1 MSEWA
6 RHRAGGEPAGGEPA
20 GGQDDDAVGGG
31 PEEWAGRFEAQALSC
46 DTLGSPLYGRLL
58 RLLAL
63 DCAAAGTTWDLVRP
77 HAGLRFGQMGPLRLV
92 GAAHRLALTGDADG
106 WAACLPSCGGTPP
119 PDDDALARAWVD
131 LAGTRGAE
139 LSDGLTREVQTNEV
153 GRAAALAYAAAR
165 ARLPDGV
172 RLVELGPSGG
182 LNLRMDHYDTELRGP
197 AGSAPLRLG
206 DPASS
211 VRLVP
216 EVRTEPVPSAAM
228 ARIDERIGLDP
239 HPIDAA
245 GEQGAAT
252 LLSFVWP
259 DQDERIARV
268 RAALAV
274 AAEVPVDLR
283 RTDDTGVALEAV
295 LAGAPR
301 PTLVQHSIVWQY
313 LPTMQ
318 RWHVTDVLEAAGAR
332 ATDDAPLAWVR
343 FEPDEWNRS
352 RVAVWL
358 RRWPGGA
365 DRLVAHADYHGRWLA
380 PVPDAQ
386 GSPVPDA

>member
-1 MSEWA
+1 MGA
-6 RHRAGGEPAGGEPA
+6 A
-20 GGQDDDAVGGG
+20 DDDVAGGG
-31 PEEWAGRFEAQALSC
+31 PVEWAGRFEAQALSC
-46 DTLGSPLYGRLL
+46 DALGSPLYGRLL

-63 DCAAAGTTWDLVRP
+63 DCAAGGTTWDLVRP

-92 GAAHRLALTGDADG
+92 GAAHRLALTGDAEG

-119 PDDDALARAWVD
+119 ADDRDLARAWCE
-131 LAGTRGAE
+131 LAVAHGRE

-165 ARLPDGV
+165 ARLPDGL

-182 LNLRMDHYDTELRGP
+182 LNLRMDRYDIAL
-197 AGSAPLRLG
+197 GSERLG
-206 DPASS
+206 DPTSPVHLAPELRGAP
-211 VRLVP
+211 VGPGRLP
-216 EVRTEPVPSAAM
+216 
-228 ARIDERIGLDP
+228 RIDERIGLDP

-245 GEQGAAT
+245 GQEGAAT

-283 RTDDTGVALEAV
+283 RTDDTGAALGT
-295 LAGAPR
+295 LLDGAAR

-313 LPTMQ
+313 LPTLQ
-318 RWHVTDVLEAAGAR
+318 RWHVTDVVEAAGAR

-365 DRLVAHADYHGRWLA
+365 DRLVAHADYHGRWLT
-380 PVPDAQ
+380 PVPDA
-386 GSPVPDA
+386 